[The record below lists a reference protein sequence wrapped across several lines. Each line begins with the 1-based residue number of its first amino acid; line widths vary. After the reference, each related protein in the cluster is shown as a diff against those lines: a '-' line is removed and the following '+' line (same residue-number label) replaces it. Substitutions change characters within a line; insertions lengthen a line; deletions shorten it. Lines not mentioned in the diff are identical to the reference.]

1 MKDLLFSFE
10 GRIPRSHYW
19 GGTLLLTLVAVV
31 IIFASVIL
39 FLDEDVP
46 FSESSLVRLNSLIGM
61 CLLYPVS
68 ALMIKR
74 LKDRNRPLWLVV
86 LFLAPY
92 ALILLGE
99 TFGLTASHE
108 VVGGVYL
115 RTPNLVG
122 KVLETVNLCVMVFAL
137 IELGIL
143 RGTQGDNQWGPDP
156 LQKSGV

>member
-19 GGTLLLTLVAVV
+19 GGTLLLSLVAVAIV
-31 IIFASVIL
+31 FATVFL

-46 FSESSLVRLNSLIGM
+46 FSETSLIRVNSLIGM
-61 CLLYPVS
+61 SLLYPVS

-74 LKDRNRPLWLVV
+74 LKDRDRPLWLVV
-86 LFLAPY
+86 LFLTPY

-99 TFGLTASHE
+99 TFGITASHE
-108 VVGGVYL
+108 VIEGVYV
-115 RTPNLVG
+115 RTPTLASNI
-122 KVLETVNLCVMVFAL
+122 LETANLCVMVFAL

>member
-1 MKDLLFSFE
+1 MKDFLFGFE

-19 GGTLLLTLVAVV
+19 GGTLLLTVLAVV
-31 IIFASVIL
+31 IIFATVFL

-46 FSESSLVRLNSLIGM
+46 FSESSLIRINALIGM

-74 LKDRNRPLWLVV
+74 LKDRDRPLWLVA
-86 LFLAPY
+86 LFLTPY

-99 TFGLTASHE
+99 TFGITASHE
-108 VVGGVYL
+108 VIEGVYL
-115 RTPNLVG
+115 RTPTFFG
-122 KVLETVNLCVMVFAL
+122 KVLETANLCVMVFAL

-143 RGTQGDNQWGPDP
+143 KGTQGDNQWGPDP
-156 LQKSGV
+156 TQKSGV